1 MKIEALNCPNCGAGV
16 LSDKTECLY
25 CRSRLKR
32 MACRSCL
39 GLMFVGSRHCVH
51 CGKRT
56 VQSNA
61 VSEKNLGNC
70 PRCKIKLKLLQIG
83 ETNLGECER
92 CDGLWL
98 TVETFEEVCA
108 NHEKQAEV
116 LSSIRQNAF
125 HKSPAKIQ
133 YVPCPDCKQLMNR
146 NNFAASSGVIVDICK
161 GHGVWFDREE
171 LPRIIEFIRKGG
183 LDYQRRKEKL
193 QLEEQRKLLLDERR
207 KSVRESARFNQ
218 NDADWD
224 SPSTFAI
231 RQFVRFLFD

>member
-1 MKIEALNCPNCGAGV
+1 
-16 LSDKTECLY
+16 
-25 CRSRLKR
+25 
-32 MACRSCL
+32 MACPSCL
-39 GLMFVGSRHCVH
+39 GLMFVVSQHCIH

-56 VQSNA
+56 VQSNT

-83 ETNLGECER
+83 ETNLCECER
-92 CDGLWL
+92 CDGLWV

-116 LSSIRQNAF
+116 LSSIGQKPV

-146 NNFAASSGVIVDICK
+146 NNFAASSSVIVDICK
-161 GHGVWFDREE
+161 RHGIWFDAEE

-183 LDYQRRKEKL
+183 LDHQRRKEKL
-193 QLEEQRKLLLDERR
+193 QLEEQRKMLVDQQR
-207 KSVRESARFNQ
+207 KAARENARFNQ
-218 NDADWD
+218 TNKNWDA
-224 SPSTFAI
+224 SSTLSI
-231 RQFVRFLFD
+231 REFVRFLFD